1 MYVHFHLR
9 HVSNK
14 SRTHAA
20 TEGEKAEQGHETLL
34 EVVAG
39 GGVYDLLSW
48 INVYDMKM
56 SRNLVW
62 LIKKATES
70 SDKQRSNVLGSN
82 FVESG
87 VFHCNNKTLWNVT
100 QAADKER
107 KWKRERDRER
117 VLVGKGGR

>member
-1 MYVHFHLR
+1 MQLKQER
-9 HVSNK
+9 
-14 SRTHAA
+14 RRWQAA
-20 TEGEKAEQGHETLL
+20 QGHETLL

-62 LIKKATES
+62 LIKKATER
-70 SDKQRSNVLGSN
+70 SDKQRRSVLGSN

-87 VFHCNNKTLWNVT
+87 VFHCNNKTL
-100 QAADKER
+100 
-107 KWKRERDRER
+107 
-117 VLVGKGGR
+117 

>member
-1 MYVHFHLR
+1 M
-9 HVSNK
+9 
-14 SRTHAA
+14 
-20 TEGEKAEQGHETLL
+20 L

-87 VFHCNNKTLWNVT
+87 VFHCNNKTL
-100 QAADKER
+100 
-107 KWKRERDRER
+107 
-117 VLVGKGGR
+117 

>member
-1 MYVHFHLR
+1 M
-9 HVSNK
+9 
-14 SRTHAA
+14 
-20 TEGEKAEQGHETLL
+20 L

-70 SDKQRSNVLGSN
+70 SDEKQRRSVLGSN

-87 VFHCNNKTLWNVT
+87 VFHCNNKTL
-100 QAADKER
+100 
-107 KWKRERDRER
+107 
-117 VLVGKGGR
+117 